1 MIRTLTACLYLSTC
15 LLAYTPALAQNVGP
29 VQSIYPPTPGNCT
42 QYDPNSTG
50 GTLSSF
56 ATPCETALYNRVNPT
71 GPYSANCGDAI
82 SAEGAQAPGYFI
94 VLTLP
99 QNPVPDCTVLLFPHK
114 LYSFYVLPIPIGT
127 SSTPGSNYIKTGQ
140 FDVDGTALYIPGSW
154 AHRSVVFR
162 YAPGGLGWVSV
173 DDAPPST
180 IWRYNLHNGA
190 VRFAHD
196 PSNPQTLLCPRG
208 DGGLIIHRLLY
219 YIPSTCIP
227 MPDSA
232 VSALGA
238 STFQYIYAI
247 RQNDDLVSAA
257 CPGANN
263 GGCPCPD
270 IGKMCLTVATT
281 IGFYSG
287 VPITAVN
294 FFGTP
299 WTSPTTVGANVT
311 DDPNTILVDSTHIEI
326 SDVTYV
332 AAETNYGNKVQPF
345 VAYVGLVPD
354 VATPVLDPI
363 DEVMVNPDLTG
374 KTLVGAVYVDA
385 SSAIVD
391 SPCERNVASYYN
403 AMPKQMRCVL
413 TTSTLS
419 TNKQTYQTPAA
430 SFQGQF
436 ITFAQ
441 PNSTGN
447 ASIPWSLSVAASTSS
462 ATSPTTGATV
472 VFDVSSRAGYS
483 NCTTGSGSPTLEAP
497 DVQVVMPQTKVVYA
511 SASGVT
517 MDAVQGRED
526 YVHLCYIESDNSTIN
541 ILGTDVVTTS
551 PGATVLTNTLMQ

>member
-1 MIRTLTACLYLSTC
+1 MTRAIAGLALLLIALLNSPVQATTA
-15 LLAYTPALAQNVGP
+15 GP
-29 VQSIYPPTPGNCT
+29 VQTLYPTTPGNCT

-99 QNPVPDCTVLLFPHK
+99 QNPIPDCTVLLFPHK
-114 LYSFYVLPIPIGT
+114 LYSFYVLPIPLGT
-127 SSTPGSNYIKTGQ
+127 TNTSGMNYIKTGQ

-173 DDAPPST
+173 SDTPPST

-190 VRFAHD
+190 VRFD
-196 PSNPQTLLCPRG
+196 RDLSNTQTRLCPDG
-208 DGGLIIHRLLY
+208 DGGLITHRLLFY
-219 YIPSTCIP
+219 TPPSCVP
-227 MPDSA
+227 LPDSA
-232 VSALGA
+232 VTSLGA
-238 STFQYIYAI
+238 NTFQYVYTI
-247 RQNDDLVSAA
+247 RQNDDLVSAVCA
-257 CPGANN
+257 GANN
-263 GGCPCPD
+263 SGCPCPD
-270 IGKMCLTVATT
+270 IGKLCLTVATT

-287 VPITAVN
+287 VPLTAVN

-299 WTSPTTVGANVT
+299 WTSPSSVGANVT
-311 DDPNTILVDSTHIEI
+311 DDPNTVLVDSTHIEI

-374 KTLVGAVYVDA
+374 KTLVGAIYVDA
-385 SSAIVD
+385 NSAIVD

-413 TTSTLS
+413 ATSTVS
-419 TNKQTYQTPAA
+419 QNKQTYQTPAA
-430 SFQGQF
+430 PFQGQF
-436 ITFAQ
+436 ISFAQ
-441 PNSTGN
+441 PNGAGN

-462 ATSPTTGATV
+462 VTAPTTGAAV
-472 VFDVSSRAGYS
+472 VFDVASRAGYS
-483 NCTTGSGSPTLEAP
+483 TCTVGSGSPTPEAP
-497 DVQVVMPQTKVVYA
+497 DVQEVMPQTKIVYA

-517 MDAVQGRED
+517 TAAVQGREV
-526 YVHLCYIESDNSTIN
+526 YIHLCYFESDNSTIN

-551 PGATVLTNTLMQ
+551 PGATVLIDTLMQ